1 VFQATLFD
9 YNGVLVDD
17 EAVHLA
23 AFQDALAPEGVTLT
37 EHDYWQRYLGFDDAG
52 AFRAILTDA
61 GSPPDDAL
69 VAELIERKRPL
80 YLARAKVSLV
90 TFAGARE
97 GLELCASFGP
107 VCIVSGALRDEIELG
122 LSVLGARHTV
132 QAIVSAEDTQ
142 ACKPDP
148 EGYELGKKE
157 LERFANGDA
166 AALLRRTLVIE
177 DSTAGIQAAKAAG
190 LFCLAVTHSYPRELL
205 MQAGADHVIDN
216 LTELS
221 RELLVELSRK
231 VHG

>member
-1 VFQATLFD
+1 MFQATLFD

-23 AFQDALAPEGVTLT
+23 AFQDALAPEGVTLS

-61 GSPPDDAL
+61 GSPPDEAR

-90 TFAGARE
+90 TFPGARQ

-122 LSVLGARHTV
+122 LSVLDARHTV
-132 QAIVSAEDTQ
+132 QAIVSAEDTK

-148 EGYELGKKE
+148 EGYELGKAE
-157 LERFANGDA
+157 LTRFANGDA
-166 AALLRRTLVIE
+166 ARFAGRTLVIE

-205 MQAGADHVIDN
+205 LEAGADHVIGN

-231 VHG
+231 LHG

>member
-61 GSPPDDAL
+61 GSPPDDAK
-69 VAELIERKRPL
+69 VAALIERKRPL
-80 YLARAKVSLV
+80 YLARAKASLV
-90 TFAGARE
+90 TFPGARE

-132 QAIVSAEDTQ
+132 RAIVSAEDTK

-148 EGYELGKKE
+148 EGYELGK
-157 LERFANGDA
+157 
-166 AALLRRTLVIE
+166 AALASLADGDPTRFVGRTLVIE

-190 LFCLAVTHSYPRELL
+190 LYCLAVTHSYPREMLL
-205 MQAGADHVIDN
+205 EAGADHVIDD

-221 RELLVELSRK
+221 RELLLELSRK
-231 VHG
+231 VHA